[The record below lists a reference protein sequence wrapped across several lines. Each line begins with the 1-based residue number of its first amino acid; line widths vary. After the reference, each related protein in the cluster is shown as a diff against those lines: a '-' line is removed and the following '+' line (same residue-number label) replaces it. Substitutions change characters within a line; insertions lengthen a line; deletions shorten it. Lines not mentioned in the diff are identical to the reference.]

1 MIRIG
6 RFDSFAPRECG
17 GGEYRTEEYPDVV
30 QPGQFTHRGDIVHH
44 VFEFDR
50 AVVLCDIVRPARI
63 TTASGQFDD
72 VRTKACEH
80 LRRGL
85 AADAPA
91 DVAVVREKTGA
102 HPRPSFGDRI
112 AHEDGFGVLFCGAVR
127 FAVTIETRPI
137 FLLPEQSGA
146 A

>member
-1 MIRIG
+1 M
-6 RFDSFAPRECG
+6 
-17 GGEYRTEEYPDVV
+17 

-50 AVVLCDIVRPARI
+50 AVVLCDIVRSGQNHDRLR
-63 TTASGQFDD
+63 GQFDD